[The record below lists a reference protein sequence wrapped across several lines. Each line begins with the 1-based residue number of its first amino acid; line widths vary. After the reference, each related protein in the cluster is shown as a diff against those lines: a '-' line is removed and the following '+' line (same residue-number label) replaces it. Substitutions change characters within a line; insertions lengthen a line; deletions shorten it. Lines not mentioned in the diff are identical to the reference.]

1 MRHRLLLLSIFV
13 IVALPACDRARGT
26 PHDVAPTGRATSD
39 PVRLARDDA
48 RAERPYSVQL
58 HVHGSF
64 SEGIGS
70 IDSHSHEASEVAV
83 DVIWWSDHDFR
94 IATYGHASTF
104 GFEDWTEPMPPQPET
119 TQHRRRRLARK
130 RLEPAARNAS
140 LRGEAELVTG
150 DAREG
155 ERSLRLR
162 LVGASPAFETYRF
175 TLAADR
181 NLFKRPLASEVTL
194 LLSVFP
200 EEIGPDARIA
210 IDVGLS
216 EHPPRAGLP
225 LAPYHLRYLLDPQG
239 GEPARDGITFV
250 VPVAVRPGEWNDLA
264 LPVSRD
270 AVRGFSFIHGE
281 DNSLA
286 NVSIAVEARGGHE
299 VRARFDDFRIEQE
312 LSGPA
317 AFARQASLIDAVAR
331 DYPSVKQLQGVEIS
345 WMSSH
350 LNEFSVDT
358 KLLDYDALRAEA
370 KASSAPGDEGKSLRE
385 RLTRRAVE
393 QVHARGGL
401 VSYNHMFGAM
411 QPGATAKLTR
421 EEVLENLLANRV
433 FGADILE
440 VGYRE
445 RGGRILDD
453 HLWVWDRLAEHGLFL
468 VGTGVSDTHGGPRQR
483 WRTSENNFVSWIY
496 ARSPAKAD
504 LLEGLRAGRV
514 YFGDRVLFDGTLDL
528 TAGRGARMGRIVLS
542 DRPNDEV
549 RVTIDGLDPG
559 DVVHVIASGETVAS
573 SAVPGSR
580 YDERFSVTL
589 ADALPTTVRIRVD
602 GADGGV
608 KVLSNPITFVRS
620 APPAGLPAARA
631 ALDVGGIASW
641 KIERFTVTGA
651 RALGRDAGV
660 EIRGR
665 GDSGRLELVC
675 ASAADEASVELEGL
689 SGTWSREAPGLVVS
703 GLTGDGTILV
713 RGC

>member
-1 MRHRLLLLSIFV
+1 MRNRLLLLLLLVS
-13 IVALPACDRARGT
+13 AASPACDRARGT
-26 PHDVAPTGRATSD
+26 PPEAAPTARATSASVPHASND
-39 PVRLARDDA
+39 V
-48 RAERPYSVQL
+48 ERPYSVQL

-70 IDSHSHEASEVAV
+70 IDSHSHEASDVAV

-94 IATYGHASTF
+94 LATYGHASTF
-104 GFEDWTEPMPPQPET
+104 GFESWTEPMPPQPET

-130 RLEPAARNAS
+130 RLVPAAHNES
-140 LRGEAELVTG
+140 LRGEAELVAG

-162 LVGASPAFETYRF
+162 LVGESPAFESYRF

-200 EEIGPDARIA
+200 EQIGPDARIA

-216 EHPPRAGLP
+216 EHPPREALP
-225 LAPYHLRYLLDPQG
+225 FAPYRVRYLLDPGG
-239 GEPARDGITFV
+239 GEPTRDGVTFV
-250 VPVAVRPGEWNDLA
+250 VPVAVRQGEWNDLA

-270 AVRGFSFIHGE
+270 AVRGFPFIHGE

-286 NVSIAVEARGGHE
+286 SVSLAVEARGGHE

-331 DYPSVKQLQGVEIS
+331 DYPNVKQLQGIEIS

-358 KLLDYDALRAEA
+358 KLLDYDALRADVET
-370 KASSAPGDEGKSLRE
+370 SPAPGDEGKSLRE
-385 RLTRRAVE
+385 RFTRRAVE

-411 QPGATAKLTR
+411 LPGAAPKLTR

-445 RGGRILDD
+445 RGGRTLDD

-468 VGTGVSDTHGGPRQR
+468 VGTGVSDSHGGPRQR
-483 WRTSENNFVSWIY
+483 WRKSENNFVSWIY
-496 ARSPAKAD
+496 ARSPSKAD

-528 TAGRGARMGRIVLS
+528 TTERGARMGQIVLS

-549 RVTIDGLDPG
+549 RVTIDGLEPG
-559 DVVHVIASGETVAS
+559 DVVRVVVSGERVAS
-573 SAVPGSR
+573 SAVAGSR
-580 YDERFSVTL
+580 YDQRIPVTL
-589 ADALPTTVRIRVD
+589 ADSLPTTVRVRVD
-602 GADGGV
+602 GADGGP

-620 APPAGLPAARA
+620 APPPGLPAARA
-631 ALDVGGIASW
+631 ALDLGAIASR

-651 RALGRDAGV
+651 RDLGREGGV

-665 GDSGRLELVC
+665 GESGRLELAC
-675 ASAADEASVELEGL
+675 SSADGEASVELEGL
-689 SGTWSREAPGLVVS
+689 TGSWSREASGLVVS
-703 GLTGDGTILV
+703 ELTGEGTIRV